1 MRAVVDA
8 NVHVSALIG
17 TGAPSRIMASWA
29 RQPTFD
35 QVVCPQLIAEIS
47 NVLDRAHVRRRLPRA
62 DADRYLLTLATRAT
76 QMPDPEPIAAATRDP
91 DDDYLIA
98 LARAARADL
107 IVSGD
112 NDLLE
117 WPEQQPPVVT
127 PAAFED
133 SLLAEAT

>member
-35 QVVCPQLIAEIS
+35 LVVCPQLIAEIS
-47 NVLDRAHVRRRLPRA
+47 DVLDRVHVRRRLPRSE
-62 DADRYLLTLATRAT
+62 ADRYLLALAAQAT
-76 QMPDPEPIAAATRDP
+76 QMPDPDPIAATTRDP

-98 LARAARADL
+98 LARAAHADL

-112 NDLLE
+112 NDLLQ

-133 SLLAEAT
+133 LLSAEAT

>member
-17 TGAPSRIMASWA
+17 TVAPARVMTSWA
-29 RQPTFD
+29 RQLTFD
-35 QVVCPQLIAEIS
+35 LVVCPQLIAEIS
-47 NVLDRAHVRRRLPRA
+47 NVFDRVHMRRRLPRA
-62 DADRYLLTLATRAT
+62 DADRYLLALAARAT

-98 LARAARADL
+98 LARAAHAEL

-127 PAAFED
+127 PAAFEHL
-133 SLLAEAT
+133 LLAETA

>member
-17 TGAPSRIMASWA
+17 KRAPARIMAAWV
-29 RQPTFD
+29 RQRTFD
-35 QVVCPQLIAEIS
+35 LVVCPQLIAEIS
-47 NVLDRAHVRRRLPRA
+47 DVLERVHVRRRLPLSA
-62 DADRYLLTLATRAT
+62 ADRYLLALAAQAT
-76 QMPDPEPIAAATRDP
+76 QMPDLEPIAAATRDP

-98 LARAARADL
+98 LARAAHADL

-117 WPEQQPPVVT
+117 WPEQQPPVVS

-133 SLLAEAT
+133 LLSAETT